1 MLILRWASRQPKP
14 DNIFSTANVPGDL
27 SEADFLEKSEE
38 GTKWVM
44 SRTHVTFGIN
54 FKPHS

>member
-44 SRTHVTFGIN
+44 SRTHAGPSIWM
-54 FKPHS
+54 